1 MLGVRRKGAGLM
13 DPLQAA
19 IRDISKED
27 QNFHTD
33 HRTLSALQTL
43 NERHRCQRCGKCC
56 TGQVVGML
64 GVEAVAIAR
73 HLGMPA
79 SDFKAMFIDRQVGK
93 WLMLKLMDNGECPF
107 LMHEGDDED
116 EAAKCVIYDV
126 RPETCRRFPW
136 LTPMIMTGSKF
147 PAIAVDDRL
156 CPLMSVTF
164 GLVTGMPMPDRREP
178 ITEPSGEPVAPEYD
192 SVGGGTD

>member
-1 MLGVRRKGAGLM
+1 M

-33 HRTLSALQTL
+33 HRTLSALQLL
-43 NERHRCQRCGKCC
+43 NERHHCQRCGKCC
-56 TGQVVGML
+56 TGQTVGML

-73 HLGMPA
+73 HLQLAP
-79 SDFKAMFIDRQVGK
+79 SEFKRRFIAGQVGK
-93 WLMLKLMDNGECPF
+93 WLMIKRMDNGECPF
-107 LMHEGDDED
+107 LDHEDGHED
-116 EAAKCVIYDV
+116 GAAKCVIYEV

-136 LTPMIMTGSKF
+136 LTPMIMNGSKW
-147 PAIAVDDRL
+147 PNVVVSDEL
-156 CPLMSVTF
+156 CSQMSVTF
-164 GLVTGMPMPDRREP
+164 AGRMIRQVEA
-178 ITEPSGEPVAPEYD
+178 SGEPVPAEYD